1 MKGLALAI
9 AGVCTLTAHT
19 AAAQTTTVEDVRVHL
34 FYERSGKL
42 SEDITKRQE
51 IALLNTTIGGG
62 DVEEPAD
69 SFLVAAVLHGK
80 PKGFDGATSLTI
92 TVTTDNKRKMKIA
105 ERTFSGGILFGPEGQ
120 VVKAMMVHN
129 RVCLPLVVTA
139 KLKSGSSKT
148 FNLPFRCGEQASPS
162 PQASQ

>member
-1 MKGLALAI
+1 MKGLALVI
-9 AGVCTLTAHT
+9 AGGVTLAAHG
-19 AAAQTTTVEDVRVHL
+19 AAAQTVTVEDIRVHL

-42 SEDITKRQE
+42 SEDLTKRQDLT
-51 IALLNTTIGGG
+51 LLNTTIGGG

-80 PKGFDGATSLTI
+80 PKGFDGATDLTV
-92 TVTTDNKRKMKIA
+92 TVTTDGKRKTKLA

-129 RVCLPLVVTA
+129 RVCVPLVITA

-148 FNLPFRCGEQASPS
+148 FNLPFRCGEQTPPS
-162 PQASQ
+162 PQAPP